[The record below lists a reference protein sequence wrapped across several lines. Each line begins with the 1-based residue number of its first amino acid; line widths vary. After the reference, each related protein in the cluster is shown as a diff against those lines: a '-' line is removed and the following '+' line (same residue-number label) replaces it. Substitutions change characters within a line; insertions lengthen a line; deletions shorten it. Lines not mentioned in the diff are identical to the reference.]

1 MAVKG
6 NLRDFSVTQL
16 FNLINLARKTGTLT
30 VEGPSEAAWVSFNEG
45 KLIYAQLGSEDG
57 SLIGILARSG
67 KLNAKQI
74 QLIRTNAGDK
84 NDKELGLLLINAG
97 YLSQQDVLAGIREY
111 LLASVYRLFTWGE
124 GHFRFDNDVLPPE
137 DRITLRLDL
146 ENIIMEGTRQL
157 QEHEQLIEE
166 IPNLDM
172 ALNFVERPGANI
184 RDVNLN
190 VQEWKVVSYIN
201 PKNTIRQIAKANKMS
216 DMEIRRIVFGLLQ
229 AGLVEI
235 VRPEGMPLPPQARQ
249 LPPVDKTKQTTLVER
264 LISRIRTI

>member
-16 FNLINLARKTGTLT
+16 FNLINLT
-30 VEGPSEAAWVSFNEG
+30 
-45 KLIYAQLGSEDG
+45 
-57 SLIGILARSG
+57 
-67 KLNAKQI
+67 
-74 QLIRTNAGDK
+74 RTNAGDK

-111 LLASVYRLFTWGE
+111 LLASVYRLFTWSE

-172 ALNFVERPGANI
+172 ALNFVERPGA
-184 RDVNLN
+184 
-190 VQEWKVVSYIN
+190 
-201 PKNTIRQIAKANKMS
+201 
-216 DMEIRRIVFGLLQ
+216 
-229 AGLVEI
+229 
-235 VRPEGMPLPPQARQ
+235 
-249 LPPVDKTKQTTLVER
+249 TL
-264 LISRIRTI
+264 

>member
-16 FNLINLARKTGTLT
+16 FHLINLARKTGT
-30 VEGPSEAAWVSFNEG
+30 
-45 KLIYAQLGSEDG
+45 
-57 SLIGILARSG
+57 
-67 KLNAKQI
+67 
-74 QLIRTNAGDK
+74 
-84 NDKELGLLLINAG
+84 
-97 YLSQQDVLAGIREY
+97 REY
-111 LLASVYRLFTWGE
+111 RLASVYRLFTWNE

-201 PKNTIRQIAKANKMS
+201 PKNTIRQIGKANKMS
-216 DMEIRRIVFGLLQ
+216 DMEVRRIVFGLLQ
-229 AGLVEI
+229 AGLIEI

-249 LPPVDKTKQTTLVER
+249 LPPVDKAKQTTLVER
-264 LISRIRTI
+264 LIGRIRTI

>member
-1 MAVKG
+1 M
-6 NLRDFSVTQL
+6 
-16 FNLINLARKTGTLT
+16 I
-30 VEGPSEAAWVSFNEG
+30 
-45 KLIYAQLGSEDG
+45 
-57 SLIGILARSG
+57 RS
-67 KLNAKQI
+67 
-74 QLIRTNAGDK
+74 NAGDK

-111 LLASVYRLFTWGE
+111 LLECIYRLFTWAE

-146 ENIIMEGTRQL
+146 ENIIMEGSRQL
-157 QEHEQLIEE
+157 QEHEHLLEE
-166 IPNLDM
+166 VPNLDM

-190 VQEWKVVSYIN
+190 VHEWKVVSYIN
-201 PKNTIRQIAKANKMS
+201 PKNTIRQIAKANKMN
-216 DMEIRRIVFGLLQ
+216 DMDVRRIVYGLLQ

-235 VRPEGMPLPPQARQ
+235 VRPEGMPLPPQARP
-249 LPPVDKTKQTTLVER
+249 LPPVDKAKQTTLVER

>member
-30 VEGPSEAAWVSFNEG
+30 IEGPSEAAWVSFNAG

-57 SLIGILARSG
+57 SLIGILSRGG
-67 KLNAKQI
+67 KLNPKQI

-97 YLSQQDVLAGIREY
+97 YMSQQDVLAGIREY
-111 LLASVYRLFTWGE
+111 LLEIVYRLFTWSD

-146 ENIIMEGTRQL
+146 ENIIMEGSRRL
-157 QEHEQLIEE
+157 QEHEQLVEE
-166 IPNLDM
+166 LPNLDM

-201 PKNTIRQIAKANKMS
+201 PKNTIRQIGKANKMS

-229 AGLVEI
+229 AGLVEV
-235 VRPEGMPLPPQARQ
+235 VRPEGMPPPPQAPK
-249 LPPVDKTKQTTLVER
+249 LPPVDKAKQTTLVER

>member
-30 VEGPSEAAWVSFNEG
+30 VEGPSEAAWVSFSEG

-57 SLIGILARSG
+57 SLIGILSRSD

-74 QLIRTNAGDK
+74 QLIRTNAGEK

-111 LLASVYRLFTWGE
+111 LLASVYRLFTWTD

-137 DRITLRLDL
+137 DRITLRLGL
-146 ENIIMEGTRQL
+146 ENIIMEGTREL
-157 QEHEQLIEE
+157 KEHEQLIEE

-216 DMEIRRIVFGLLQ
+216 DMEVRRIVFGLLQ